1 MLELSSK
8 EIIMT
13 LQDLKKEKIVAM
25 KAHDNDT
32 VKGLNVV
39 ISLLMVQEKSGN
51 GELTEADV
59 NNAIRKAMKELK
71 EEREGFI
78 KANRAE
84 EVESLTNQI
93 SAVEAYL
100 PQQLTAEQIK
110 EIILSLEDKS
120 VPSVMRHFK
129 ANYSGIVD
137 MKLVGEILKAL

>member
-1 MLELSSK
+1 
-8 EIIMT
+8 MT
-13 LQDLKKEKIVAM
+13 LQDLKKAKIVAM

-51 GELTEADV
+51 GELTDADV
-59 NNAIRKAMKELK
+59 TNAIRKAMKELK

-78 KANRAE
+78 KANRTE
-84 EVESLTNQI
+84 EVDSLTNQI
-93 SAVEAYL
+93 TAVEAYL
-100 PQQLTAEQIK
+100 PKQLTAEQIK

-129 ANYSGIVD
+129 SNYPGTVD
-137 MKLVGEILKAL
+137 MKLVGEILKSI

>member
-1 MLELSSK
+1 
-8 EIIMT
+8 MT
-13 LQDLKKEKIVAM
+13 LQDLKKAKIVAM

-51 GELTEADV
+51 GELTDADV
-59 NNAIRKAMKELK
+59 TNAIRKAMKELK

-78 KANRAE
+78 KANRTE
-84 EVESLTNQI
+84 EVDSLTNQI
-93 SAVEAYL
+93 TAVEAYL
-100 PQQLTAEQIK
+100 PKQLTAEEIK

-129 ANYSGIVD
+129 ANYPGTVD
-137 MKLVGEILKAL
+137 MKLVGEILKSI

>member
-1 MLELSSK
+1 
-8 EIIMT
+8 MT

-78 KANRAE
+78 KANRTE
-84 EVESLTNQI
+84 EVKSLTNQI
-93 SAVEAYL
+93 AAVEAYL
-100 PQQLTAEQIK
+100 PQQLTADQIK

-129 ANYSGIVD
+129 TNYPGIVD
-137 MKLVGEILKAL
+137 MKLVGEILKSL